1 MAAKPT
7 VLDEFTFMQE
17 CADRINAFLRNYP
30 EEAQHVLTL
39 FVEYQHELVDVH
51 QNFRRLDRAS
61 KGLPPEAEEEEP
73 SPGAPMASLISAI
86 LQTHHGT
93 GYYLRPILARAANG
107 DVIIRRIEVASQEEM
122 AGPFRD

>member
-1 MAAKPT
+1 MATKPT

-17 CADRINAFLRNYP
+17 CADRLNGFLRRYP

-39 FVEYQHELVDVH
+39 FVEYQHELVEVH

-61 KGLPPEAEEEEP
+61 RGLPPEDDEDEP
-73 SPGAPMASLISAI
+73 SPGAPVASLMSAI

-93 GYYLRPILARAANG
+93 GYYLKPMLARAANG
-107 DVIIRRIEVASQEEM
+107 DVIIRRIEVAPQEEM
-122 AGPFRD
+122 GGPFRD